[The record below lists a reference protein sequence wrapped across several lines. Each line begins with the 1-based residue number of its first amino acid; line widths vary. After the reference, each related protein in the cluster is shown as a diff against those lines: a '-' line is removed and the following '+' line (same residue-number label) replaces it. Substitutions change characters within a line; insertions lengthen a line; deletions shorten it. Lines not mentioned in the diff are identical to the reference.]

1 MRNSLRSKDS
11 KKKDISLMTLL
22 AYESTNDARKLLQKY
37 KQPDAK
43 GFSDLESKLAN
54 LYFKVDDKLQLE
66 KEMAEIHPHK
76 KWLLET
82 LQPVIEIKKEEIKME
97 LKPELELP
105 KKEEEPKSNFNSNCC
120 GGCNCNCSSTTN
132 SMQGFVGSNFAGQE
146 QNKAEEKDYFKQTLP
161 LVGVIAVVGII
172 FYALSKK

>member
-37 KQPDAK
+37 KQSDAK

-82 LQPVIEIKKEEIKME
+82 LQPVIEIKKEEIKM
-97 LKPELELP
+97 L
-105 KKEEEPKSNFNSNCC
+105 
-120 GGCNCNCSSTTN
+120 
-132 SMQGFVGSNFAGQE
+132 
-146 QNKAEEKDYFKQTLP
+146 
-161 LVGVIAVVGII
+161 
-172 FYALSKK
+172 